1 MKKNELS
8 NTQDGR
14 LTALFDKVS
23 AIIEQSRNLVYAT
36 ANFAEV
42 KARYEVGRYIFEDEQ
57 QGERAAYGKDLLRQ
71 LSKKLMEKL
80 FGTSTQVVV
89 IVPGNTCGSITVTE
103 FEEGGQ
109 NNAKI
114 EKR

>member
-1 MKKNELS
+1 MQFRVNELFRFCPYTVSNTDRKRGHNLKKNVKVTYS
-8 NTQDGR
+8 RTPNPDGVV
-14 LTALFDKVS
+14 A
-23 AIIEQSRNLVYAT
+23 
-36 ANFAEV
+36 V
-42 KARYEVGRYIFEDEQ
+42 K
-57 QGERAAYGKDLLRQ
+57 KTTLK
-71 LSKKLMEKL
+71 KKLMEKL

-109 NNAKI
+109 SNAKI

>member
-1 MKKNELS
+1 MQFRVNELFRFCPYTVRNTDRKRGHNLKKNVKVTYS
-8 NTQDGR
+8 KTPNPDGVV
-14 LTALFDKVS
+14 A
-23 AIIEQSRNLVYAT
+23 
-36 ANFAEV
+36 V
-42 KARYEVGRYIFEDEQ
+42 K
-57 QGERAAYGKDLLRQ
+57 KTTLK
-71 LSKKLMEKL
+71 KKLMEKL

-103 FEEGGQ
+103 LEEGGQ

>member
-1 MKKNELS
+1 VKKTTL
-8 NTQDGR
+8 
-14 LTALFDKVS
+14 K
-23 AIIEQSRNLVYAT
+23 
-36 ANFAEV
+36 
-42 KARYEVGRYIFEDEQ
+42 
-57 QGERAAYGKDLLRQ
+57 
-71 LSKKLMEKL
+71 KKLMEKL

-103 FEEGGQ
+103 LEEGGQ